1 MFGAIASAIG
11 SVIPSAASVG
21 NFLAKNAGS
30 IIAGGANLLG
40 GTSQN
45 QSAWDIAQS
54 AQAASAEQASKQMD
68 FQERMRAT
76 QYQTAVEDMKKAGL
90 NPMLAYSQ
98 GGSGTPSGAAGS
110 AYTAPVRNVLGE
122 ATSAYMNA
130 MQTDADVAL
139 KNAGAANT
147 SAQTIKVE
155 ADTIRTAAEIGKI
168 LEDTKV
174 STQTYKNM
182 QEALNKLIAE
192 ITQIKA
198 STLQTSAQTRNIEA
212 NIAPSVD
219 PFWYRDLKKGINSAK
234 GFADK
239 LKYKGVSVLPNFGGL
254 KK

>member
-1 MFGAIASAIG
+1 MFGAITNAI
-11 SVIPSAASVG
+11 SSVG
-21 NFLAKNAGS
+21 KAITGPVAGVIGAGLNF
-30 IIAGGANLLG
+30 LG
-40 GTSQN
+40 GTQQN
-45 QSAWDIAQS
+45 QSAWDIS
-54 AQAASAEQASKQMD
+54 QAANASSAEQAQAQMA
-68 FQERMRAT
+68 FQERMRST

-98 GGSGTPSGAAGS
+98 GGAGTPSGAAGT

-122 ATSAYMNA
+122 SVNAYIAATQN
-130 MQTDADVAL
+130 DADVAV
-139 KNAGAANT
+139 KQAAAVNT
-147 SAQTIKVE
+147 SAQTVKTE

-182 QEALNKLIAE
+182 QEALNKLVVE
-192 ITQIKA
+192 IQQIKA
-198 STLQTSAQTRNIEA
+198 STAQTGAQTRNIEA

-234 GFADK
+234 DFADK
-239 LKYKGVSVLPNFGGL
+239 LKYKGVSILPNFGGS

>member
-21 NFLAKNAGS
+21 NFLSKNAGS
-30 IIAGGANLLG
+30 ILAGGANLLG
-40 GTSQN
+40 GSSQN

-54 AQAASAEQASKQMD
+54 AQAASAEQAQRQMD
-68 FQERMRAT
+68 FQERMRST
-76 QYQTAVEDMKKAGL
+76 QYQTAVDDMKKAGL

-98 GGSGTPSGAAGS
+98 GGAGTPVGAAGS

-139 KNAGAANT
+139 KNAGATNT
-147 SAQTIKVE
+147 SAQTIKVV

-192 ITQIKA
+192 TTQIKA
-198 STLQTSAQTRNIEA
+198 STGLTSATTKNVEQ

-219 PFWYRDLKKGINSAK
+219 PYWYRDLKKTINSARD
-234 GFADK
+234 FTDK
-239 LKYKGVSVLPNFGGL
+239 LKYKGVPIFPSFGGN